1 MSTAVSTPSSSLRRT
16 TELCSSELSHLHDIG
31 VSTSD
36 NSSRSCAIFEDEEIS
51 SVEAEGSSSSDPND
65 EETSEKQFLT
75 AALVTSIV
83 ELAGT
88 NNTSQPLS
96 IGIPE
101 TRRRSLR
108 KRQLTKRRVY
118 STNQTL
124 LSSKCASQPVA
135 SEILQDAV
143 NFTNESSINPNSM
156 VPNPLVKQDILSA
169 SKNFSNMSH
178 LSGQS
183 AENFESQ
190 YQADR
195 DPGIDEVEYQGR
207 GRFFSIDLDC
217 KFLYYFLGDFHSHA
231 HQTFHLASALDF
243 AENIVDPLADKPCTI
258 PAGPPGSRDE
268 PLCTNNCVNNGR
280 ENNLGHATMR
290 RDRGFSFD
298 FFSFGINEDEP
309 LPPVPTS
316 CSPLLQNRPRGDS
329 IIFDPTSFREGGIH
343 EASAL
348 LHIKQ
353 EKSQVTNDVSGNV
366 ASSAS
371 SLMVPGSSFTSK
383 FCPPSLSAMS
393 SSNDVRYSTE
403 RIKRQKRSSER
414 MRPHAL
420 ERPEPSKSGSIL
432 GVADLLTAHLISQT
446 VLDNT
451 IVPQSNTVTSTTPLT
466 CPSTPNKLSHTA
478 CPMELLNKEGRIGI
492 YLPEE
497 RKARILKFYS
507 KREKRIWRKR
517 IKYDCRKKL
526 ADSRPRI
533 KGRFVK
539 RSDLGVL
546 ESRKF
551 FSNRK

>member
-1 MSTAVSTPSSSLRRT
+1 MTMSTAVSTPSSSLRRI

-88 NNTSQPLS
+88 NTSQPLS
-96 IGIPE
+96 IGME

-169 SKNFSNMSH
+169 SKNFSNTSH

-207 GRFFSIDLDC
+207 GRFFSIDLD
-217 KFLYYFLGDFHSHA
+217 S
-231 HQTFHLASALDF
+231 SALDF

-316 CSPLLQNRPRGDS
+316 SSPLLQNRPRGDS

-432 GVADLLTAHLISQT
+432 GGVADLLTAHLISQT

-451 IVPQSNTVTSTTPLT
+451 IVPQSNTVTSRG

-546 ESRKF
+546 ESGKF

>member
-88 NNTSQPLS
+88 NTSQPLS
-96 IGIPE
+96 IGME

-156 VPNPLVKQDILSA
+156 VPNPLVKQDMSA

-195 DPGIDEVEYQGR
+195 DPGIDEVEYPGR

-217 KFLYYFLGDFHSHA
+217 KFLY
-231 HQTFHLASALDF
+231 
-243 AENIVDPLADKPCTI
+243 
-258 PAGPPGSRDE
+258 
-268 PLCTNNCVNNGR
+268 
-280 ENNLGHATMR
+280 
-290 RDRGFSFD
+290 
-298 FFSFGINEDEP
+298 
-309 LPPVPTS
+309 
-316 CSPLLQNRPRGDS
+316 
-329 IIFDPTSFREGGIH
+329 
-343 EASAL
+343 
-348 LHIKQ
+348 
-353 EKSQVTNDVSGNV
+353 
-366 ASSAS
+366 
-371 SLMVPGSSFTSK
+371 
-383 FCPPSLSAMS
+383 
-393 SSNDVRYSTE
+393 
-403 RIKRQKRSSER
+403 
-414 MRPHAL
+414 
-420 ERPEPSKSGSIL
+420 
-432 GVADLLTAHLISQT
+432 
-446 VLDNT
+446 
-451 IVPQSNTVTSTTPLT
+451 
-466 CPSTPNKLSHTA
+466 
-478 CPMELLNKEGRIGI
+478 
-492 YLPEE
+492 
-497 RKARILKFYS
+497 
-507 KREKRIWRKR
+507 
-517 IKYDCRKKL
+517 
-526 ADSRPRI
+526 
-533 KGRFVK
+533 
-539 RSDLGVL
+539 
-546 ESRKF
+546 
-551 FSNRK
+551 

>member
-1 MSTAVSTPSSSLRRT
+1 M
-16 TELCSSELSHLHDIG
+16 
-31 VSTSD
+31 
-36 NSSRSCAIFEDEEIS
+36 
-51 SVEAEGSSSSDPND
+51 
-65 EETSEKQFLT
+65 
-75 AALVTSIV
+75 
-83 ELAGT
+83 
-88 NNTSQPLS
+88 
-96 IGIPE
+96 
-101 TRRRSLR
+101 
-108 KRQLTKRRVY
+108 
-118 STNQTL
+118 
-124 LSSKCASQPVA
+124 
-135 SEILQDAV
+135 
-143 NFTNESSINPNSM
+143 
-156 VPNPLVKQDILSA
+156 
-169 SKNFSNMSH
+169 
-178 LSGQS
+178 
-183 AENFESQ
+183 
-190 YQADR
+190 
-195 DPGIDEVEYQGR
+195 
-207 GRFFSIDLDC
+207 
-217 KFLYYFLGDFHSHA
+217 
-231 HQTFHLASALDF
+231 
-243 AENIVDPLADKPCTI
+243 DPLADKPCTI
-258 PAGPPGSRDE
+258 PAGPPVSRDE
-268 PLCTNNCVNNGR
+268 PLCTKNCVNNGR
-280 ENNLGHATMR
+280 ENNSGHATMR

-348 LHIKQ
+348 LHINQ

-393 SSNDVRYSTE
+393 ASNDVR
-403 RIKRQKRSSER
+403 
-414 MRPHAL
+414 
-420 ERPEPSKSGSIL
+420 
-432 GVADLLTAHLISQT
+432 

-451 IVPQSNTVTSTTPLT
+451 IVPQSNTVASTTPLT

-546 ESRKF
+546 ESGKF